1 MRRILALLDPERE
14 PQPAVAA
21 AEKIAQRFGAE
32 VLQAVD
38 FEAIERLSPDLVV
51 SFSAWQSPLQ
61 RTLFRADDWRLIREC
76 RVPVLLVKDP
86 TLLSR
91 PRILACVD
99 PTHAGDKPAA
109 LDHQLLA
116 EAERF
121 AHAIARGRLGR
132 VAAASVS
139 VRWWR
144 PQKGYYDQP
153 GRGTYA
159 RDGGGVLITQAIHT
173 LDLFLSL
180 AGPVAQVSAFAGTT
194 SLHRMEAEDIACAA
208 LRFANGAIGS
218 LDATSAAYPG
228 FPERI
233 EIVGEKGTGVILG
246 DALEM
251 HFHDGQVERV
261 AGGGGTGGGAD
272 PMAFSHD
279 AHLALIRDFV
289 DAVEQRRA
297 PRISGREALGV
308 HRLFTAVLRSA
319 KEGRIVDVGGG
330 G

>member
-121 AHAIARGRLGR
+121 AHALEGEVRVLHVLTHRHSFSVAGDAYVTPVAASEVGREGIEQADLALRGLLAAYPELIEHGTVRIGTPADEIVAEARARRTSLVVMGAVARGRLE
-132 VAAASVS
+132 
-139 VRWWR
+139 RW
-144 PQKGYYDQP
+144 
-153 GRGTYA
+153 
-159 RDGGGVLITQAIHT
+159 
-173 LDLFLSL
+173 
-180 AGPVAQVSAFAGTT
+180 
-194 SLHRMEAEDIACAA
+194 
-208 LRFANGAIGS
+208 
-218 LDATSAAYPG
+218 
-228 FPERI
+228 
-233 EIVGEKGTGVILG
+233 IVGSTAEG
-246 DALEM
+246 AL
-251 HFHDGQVERV
+251 DR
-261 AGGGGTGGGAD
+261 
-272 PMAFSHD
+272 
-279 AHLALIRDFV
+279 LACNVLV
-289 DAVEQRRA
+289 VKPRA
-297 PRISGREALGV
+297 Q
-308 HRLFTAVLRSA
+308 LR
-319 KEGRIVDVGGG
+319 
-330 G
+330 